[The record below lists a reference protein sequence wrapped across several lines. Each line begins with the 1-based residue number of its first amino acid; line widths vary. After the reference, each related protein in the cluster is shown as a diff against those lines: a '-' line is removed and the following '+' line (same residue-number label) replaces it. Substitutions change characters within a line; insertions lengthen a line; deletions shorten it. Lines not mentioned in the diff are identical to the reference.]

1 VVRGPPWALVAVRW
15 NVGGYEVPELIAL
28 CGNPPEQSSDFAT
41 VELVL
46 SKLLHGH
53 PSPTAPLERLI
64 DCLIDILRERLASV
78 DRGGAS
84 QVSKRL
90 SRCVLRLAY
99 DVGKRREHEMLVT
112 LDGVLNRLRQGV
124 RVGGERRLTELLAR
138 NPSRGQLN
146 RWLSEQP
153 QDTSNHPTFE
163 VSAALFGDGS
173 TVNR

>member
-1 VVRGPPWALVAVRW
+1 
-15 NVGGYEVPELIAL
+15 
-28 CGNPPEQSSDFAT
+28 
-41 VELVL
+41 
-46 SKLLHGH
+46 
-53 PSPTAPLERLI
+53 
-64 DCLIDILRERLASV
+64 
-78 DRGGAS
+78 
-84 QVSKRL
+84 
-90 SRCVLRLAY
+90 
-99 DVGKRREHEMLVT
+99 MLVT